1 MFDVCRDKRGG
12 IRFRGD
18 EKLAGRT
25 VVVTGANSGMGKE
38 IAKEF
43 AKRGIHIYFLHFR
56 LSVTASPAVTVEPR
70 TLIFGM
76 DIGLDGRLLIFCKLW
91 SKVKVKKV
99 GKYIFLSHF

>member
-43 AKRGIHIYFLHFR
+43 AKRGI
-56 LSVTASPAVTVEPR
+56 
-70 TLIFGM
+70 
-76 DIGLDGRLLIFCKLW
+76 
-91 SKVKVKKV
+91 
-99 GKYIFLSHF
+99 